1 MDVKFQGVRT
11 FIYLFLKM
19 SQLKLYLFESAMRLL
34 TSYISM
40 TQRSNN
46 LPQRVNLI
54 WGISVFLL
62 LTFRPE
68 IVLKKVL
75 VHAERIVSG

>member
-75 VHAERIVSG
+75 VHAERIV